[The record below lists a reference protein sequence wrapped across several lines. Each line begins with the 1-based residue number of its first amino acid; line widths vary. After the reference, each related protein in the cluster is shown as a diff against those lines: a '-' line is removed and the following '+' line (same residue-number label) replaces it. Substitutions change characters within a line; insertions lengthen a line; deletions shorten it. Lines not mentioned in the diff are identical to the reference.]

1 MTKKGSGQMS
11 GQMRQIVY
19 KVSILEEKNRE
30 YYINGEK
37 LQSSKLVYDSE
48 GANIQGQQVVR
59 KTN

>member
-1 MTKKGSGQMS
+1 
-11 GQMRQIVY
+11 MRQIVY